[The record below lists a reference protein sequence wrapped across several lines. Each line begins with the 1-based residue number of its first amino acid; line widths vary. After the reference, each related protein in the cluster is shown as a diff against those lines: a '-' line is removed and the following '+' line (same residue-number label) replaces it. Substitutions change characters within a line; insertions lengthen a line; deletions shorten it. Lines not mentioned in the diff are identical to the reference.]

1 VADGED
7 RFVEPARESEIEMT
21 ERRSRF
27 IAVVR
32 LARDVSGA
40 KAVVREVSASRP
52 DANHHCWAYRVG
64 LPPAE
69 YYSDAGEPSGTAGK
83 PILGAI
89 QRAGTTNTVV
99 VVTRYFGGIKL
110 GVRGLI
116 EAYGGAAK
124 CALEAAG
131 LAVRVAVRPAF
142 LQVPYEE
149 QGNLRFFL
157 KDLGVDVE
165 SLICRYGERV
175 IIEVPVPLSLER
187 PAADLFE
194 SLRLRGQI
202 LGWEW
207 NREGREKFPGEV
219 WPS

>member
-1 VADGED
+1 VFERED
-7 RFVEPARESEIEMT
+7 RFLEPGVEAEVEMT
-21 ERRSRF
+21 EKRSRF
-27 IAVVR
+27 IGTVR
-32 LARDVSGA
+32 LAVTVQGA
-40 KAVVREVSASRP
+40 REAIRSVGALRP
-52 DANHHCWAYRVG
+52 EANHHCWAYRVG
-64 LPPAE
+64 LPPSE

-116 EAYGGAAK
+116 EAYGAAARK
-124 CALEAAG
+124 ALEAAG
-131 LAVRVAVRPAF
+131 SLLRVATRTAL

-157 KDLGVDVE
+157 KDLGVDAE
-165 SLICRYGERV
+165 SLICRYEERV
-175 IIEVPVPLSLER
+175 IMEVPVPLSREGS
-187 PAADLFE
+187 AKVLFE
-194 SLRLRGQI
+194 SLLARGQL

-207 NREGREKFPGEV
+207 R
-219 WPS
+219 

>member
-1 VADGED
+1 
-7 RFVEPARESEIEMT
+7 MT
-21 ERRSRF
+21 EKRSRF
-27 IAVVR
+27 IAAVR
-32 LARDVSGA
+32 VARTPLEA
-40 KAVVREVSASRP
+40 KEAVRQIASARP

-64 LPPAE
+64 LSPME

-116 EAYGGAAK
+116 EAYGAAARK
-124 CALEAAG
+124 ALEAAG
-131 LAVRVAVRPAF
+131 SVLRVATRTV
-142 LQVPYEE
+142 LIQVPYEE

-157 KDLGVDVE
+157 KDLGVDAE
-165 SLICRYGERV
+165 SLICRYEERV
-175 IIEVPVPLSLER
+175 IMEVPVPLSREGHAR
-187 PAADLFE
+187 ALFE
-194 SLRLRGQI
+194 SLLARGQI

-207 NREGREKFPGEV
+207 R
-219 WPS
+219 

>member
-1 VADGED
+1 MFERED
-7 RFVEPARESEIEMT
+7 RFLEPGVEAEVEMT
-21 ERRSRF
+21 EKRSRF
-27 IAVVR
+27 IGTVR
-32 LARDVSGA
+32 LAVTVQGA
-40 KAVVREVSASRP
+40 REAIRSVGALRP
-52 DANHHCWAYRVG
+52 EANHHCWAYRVG
-64 LPPAE
+64 LPPSE

-116 EAYGGAAK
+116 EAYGAAARK
-124 CALEAAG
+124 ALEAAG
-131 LAVRVAVRPAF
+131 SLLRVATRTAL

-157 KDLGVDVE
+157 KDLGVDAE
-165 SLICRYGERV
+165 SLICRYEERV
-175 IIEVPVPLSLER
+175 IMEVPVPLSREGS
-187 PAADLFE
+187 AKVLFE
-194 SLRLRGQI
+194 SLLARGQL

-207 NREGREKFPGEV
+207 R
-219 WPS
+219 

>member
-1 VADGED
+1 VAEGED
-7 RFVEPARESEIEMT
+7 RFLEPGVEAEVEMT
-21 ERRSRF
+21 EKRSRF
-27 IAVVR
+27 IGTVR
-32 LARDVSGA
+32 LAHTAPAAREAIRAVS
-40 KAVVREVSASRP
+40 VSRG

-64 LPPAE
+64 LPPCE

-89 QRAGTTNTVV
+89 QRAGTTHTVV

-116 EAYGGAAK
+116 EAYGATARK
-124 CALEAAG
+124 ALEAAG
-131 LAVRVAVRPAF
+131 SIVRVATRTAF

-165 SLICRYGERV
+165 ALICHYGERV
-175 IIEVPVPLSLER
+175 IMEVPVPLSMEA
-187 PAADLFE
+187 PAKALFE
-194 SLRLRGQI
+194 SLLARGQV
-202 LGWEW
+202 LRWEW
-207 NREGREKFPGEV
+207 R
-219 WPS
+219 

>member
-1 VADGED
+1 VVERED
-7 RFVEPARESEIEMT
+7 RFLEPGVEAEVEMT
-21 ERRSRF
+21 EKRSRF
-27 IAVVR
+27 IGTVR
-32 LARDVSGA
+32 LATTVLGA
-40 KAVVREVSASRP
+40 REAIRSVGALRP

-64 LPPAE
+64 LPPSE

-116 EAYGGAAK
+116 EAYGAAARK
-124 CALEAAG
+124 ALEAAG
-131 LAVRVAVRPAF
+131 SLLRVATRTAL

-157 KDLGVDVE
+157 KDLGVDAE
-165 SLICRYGERV
+165 SLICRYEERV
-175 IIEVPVPLSLER
+175 IMEVPVPLSREV
-187 PAADLFE
+187 PAKVLFE
-194 SLRLRGQI
+194 SLLARGQL

-207 NREGREKFPGEV
+207 R
-219 WPS
+219 

>member
-1 VADGED
+1 MDEGED
-7 RFVEPARESEIEMT
+7 RFLEPGTETEVEMT
-21 ERRSRF
+21 EKRSRF
-27 IAVVR
+27 IGSVR
-32 LARDVSGA
+32 LAASVPGA
-40 KAVVREVSASRP
+40 REAIRSVGALRP

-64 LPPAE
+64 LPPSE

-116 EAYGGAAK
+116 EAYGAAARK
-124 CALEAAG
+124 ALEAAG
-131 LAVRVAVRPAF
+131 SVLRVATRTV
-142 LQVPYEE
+142 LVQVSYEE

-157 KDLGVDVE
+157 RELGVDAE
-165 SLICRYGERV
+165 SLICRYEERV
-175 IIEVPVPLSLER
+175 IMEVPVPLSREGH
-187 PAADLFE
+187 AKVLFE
-194 SLRLRGQI
+194 SLLARGQI

-207 NREGREKFPGEV
+207 C
-219 WPS
+219 

>member
-1 VADGED
+1 MTERED
-7 RFVEPARESEIEMT
+7 RFLEPGIEAEVEMT
-21 ERRSRF
+21 EKRSRF
-27 IAVVR
+27 IGCVR
-32 LARDVSGA
+32 LAATASAAREAIRSVGA
-40 KAVVREVSASRP
+40 LRP

-64 LPPAE
+64 LPPCE

-116 EAYGGAAK
+116 EAYGAAARK
-124 CALEAAG
+124 ALEAAG
-131 LAVRVAVRPAF
+131 SVLRVATRTAF

-157 KDLGVDVE
+157 KELGVDAE
-165 SLICRYGERV
+165 TLICRYEERV
-175 IIEVPVPLSLER
+175 IMEVPVPLSMEN
-187 PAADLFE
+187 PAKVLFE
-194 SLRLRGQI
+194 SLCARGQV
-202 LGWEW
+202 LRWEW
-207 NREGREKFPGEV
+207 R
-219 WPS
+219 

>member
-1 VADGED
+1 VLERED
-7 RFVEPARESEIEMT
+7 RFLEPGVEAEVEMT
-21 ERRSRF
+21 EKRSRF
-27 IAVVR
+27 IGTVR
-32 LARDVSGA
+32 LAVTVQGA
-40 KAVVREVSASRP
+40 REAIRSVGALRP
-52 DANHHCWAYRVG
+52 EANHHCWAYRVG
-64 LPPAE
+64 LPPSE

-116 EAYGGAAK
+116 EAYGAAARK
-124 CALEAAG
+124 ALEAAG
-131 LAVRVAVRPAF
+131 SLLRVATRTAL

-157 KDLGVDVE
+157 KDLGVDAE
-165 SLICRYGERV
+165 SLICRYEERV
-175 IIEVPVPLSLER
+175 IMEVPVPLSREGS
-187 PAADLFE
+187 AKVLFE
-194 SLRLRGQI
+194 SLLARGQL

-207 NREGREKFPGEV
+207 R
-219 WPS
+219 